1 MYVFERQSENR
12 VHMHERQ
19 QTTDKIC
26 KTKEHQT
33 HTHIPANQHRHF
45 PVIGTDGCSRF

>member
-1 MYVFERQSENR
+1 MYVFERQRENR

-33 HTHIPANQHRHF
+33 HTHQQTNTTQI
-45 PVIGTDGCSRF
+45 